1 MPLPLFPRTLFRA
14 SWPLGLHIIL
24 CFIVPLFVHRFRL
37 FLVRAHN
44 FTIAAIADVKFR
56 LLTIPF
62 QPVFYQILSEIGR
75 LCGGLNTLSAPIIYQ
90 RIELVEHEQ
99 VAIVVYED
107 RFHLQL
113 FHLSRLFLER
123 DFWDIAPRSPS

>member
-1 MPLPLFPRTLFRA
+1 MAL
-14 SWPLGLHIIL
+14 
-24 CFIVPLFVHRFRL
+24 
-37 FLVRAHN
+37 
-44 FTIAAIADVKFR
+44 
-56 LLTIPF
+56 
-62 QPVFYQILSEIGR
+62 
-75 LCGGLNTLSAPIIYQ
+75 LNTLSAPIIYQ